1 MEDLKQFLE
10 PIDMYKKR
18 TMQQMRVPTVKDKT
32 PNPVQLT
39 AEQLIADPDL
49 HMMQDIKLPSQ
60 KIMSQDELEDYKHH
74 KRNSY
79 EEAVRR
85 QKFHIGTWI
94 KFAEWEFNIKEY
106 RY

>member
-1 MEDLKQFLE
+1 MSEAEKFLA

-49 HMMQDIKLPSQ
+49 HMMQDIKLPPID
-60 KIMSQDELEDYKHH
+60 IMSPEELEDYKHH
-74 KRNSY
+74 KRNDF

-85 QKFHIGTWI
+85 QKYHIGTWI
-94 KFAEWEFNIKEY
+94 KYGLWEFNLKEY
-106 RY
+106 R